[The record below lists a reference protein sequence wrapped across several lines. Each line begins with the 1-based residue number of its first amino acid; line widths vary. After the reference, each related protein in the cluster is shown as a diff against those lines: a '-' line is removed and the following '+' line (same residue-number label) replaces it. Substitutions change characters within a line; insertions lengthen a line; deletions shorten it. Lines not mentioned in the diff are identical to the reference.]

1 MCAFALVVCVIFVHL
16 GVEDIS
22 DYYGLYVIEQHV
34 EPHSD
39 ESDGEAV
46 TDEQNRLI
54 FQCVAN
60 GDSSNGESTVGE
72 DHSPPTQVEV
82 LSPLVDNLV
91 TR

>member
-1 MCAFALVVCVIFVHL
+1 MCAFALVVCVILVHL

-22 DYYGLYVIEQHV
+22 NYYGLYVVEQHI

-46 TDEQNRLI
+46 TDEQDRLI

-60 GDSSNGESTVGE
+60 GDSSNGESTVRE

-82 LSPLVDNLV
+82 DSPGVNDLVQH
-91 TR
+91 

>member
-1 MCAFALVVCVIFVHL
+1 MCAFALVVCVILVHL

-22 DYYGLYVIEQHV
+22 DHYGLYVIEKHV
-34 EPHSD
+34 APHSD

-54 FQCVAN
+54 LQCVAN
-60 GDSSNGESTVGE
+60 RDSSNGKPTVGE

-82 LSPLVDNLV
+82 LSPLVDNLAA
-91 TR
+91 R